1 MTTKPTATPPSAA
14 YPPNARPAIRTISHA
29 LRACWP
35 KPCVLCSSAAAGV
48 VTSGAE
54 AALLALAERLDAAV
68 ATTITGQG
76 AIAETD
82 PLAVGVVGS
91 NGGTPET
98 RAVVERADLIVFL
111 GCRAGSVT
119 TERWRYPAP
128 GAAKIVQID
137 IDPRVIGV
145 TYEPDAAIVGDARLI
160 LEALAGELDGAAAE
174 TGARAAIAE
183 AKHAKFAA
191 FDILA
196 RSDATPIRPERLVA
210 ELRAVMPDDGVVIVD
225 PGTPCPYFSAYYT
238 LPLSGRHLIS
248 NRAHGALG
256 YALPAVIGAQIAR
269 PDAICVAVMGDGS
282 FAMAAGE
289 METMVRLNLPVTL
302 VVVSNATYGWIRAG
316 QRHGY
321 DSRFFATSFS
331 RTDHARVAE
340 GFGLTARTVTDPRN
354 LGSTL
359 QQALDHDGPTLI
371 DVICQ
376 PLDET
381 NAPVSEWVA

>member
-1 MTTKPTATPPSAA
+1 MVPAERQPGAPDDIARAA
-14 YPPNARPAIRTISHA
+14 RLLAEAKRPMFI
-29 LRACWP
+29 CGG
-35 KPCVLCSSAAAGV
+35 GV

-54 AALLALAERLDAAV
+54 AELLALAERLDAPV

-76 AIAETD
+76 AIAETHA
-82 PLAVGVVGS
+82 LAVGVVGS

-98 RAVVERADLIVFL
+98 RAIVERADLIVFL
-111 GCRAGSVT
+111 ACRAGSVT
-119 TERWRYPAP
+119 TERWRFPAP

-137 IDPRVIGV
+137 IDTRVLGA
-145 TYEPDAAIVGDARLI
+145 TYEPDAAIAGDAKLV
-160 LEALAGELDGAAAE
+160 LEALAGELGDAKRE
-174 TGARAAIAE
+174 TGARAAVEE
-183 AKHAKFAA
+183 ARRAKFET
-191 FDILA
+191 FDVLA
-196 RSDATPIRPERLVA
+196 HADTTPIRPERLVA
-210 ELRAVMPDDGVVIVD
+210 DLSAVMPDDGVVVVD

-238 LPLSGRHLIS
+238 LPRSGRHLIS

-256 YALPAVIGAQIAR
+256 YALPAIIGAKTAR
-269 PDAICVAVMGDGS
+269 PEATCVAVMGDGS
-282 FAMAAGE
+282 FGMAAGE
-289 METMVRLNLPVTL
+289 METMVRLGLDVTL

-321 DSRFFATSFS
+321 DKRFFATSFS

-354 LGSTL
+354 LKSTL
-359 QQALDHDGPTLI
+359 EQALAHEGPALV

-376 PLDET
+376 PLDEA